1 MDDVIDTLNTLSTLK
16 TALKFE
22 AARLNMVKDS
32 VQSQGEMLLKLVSE
46 GQVPPRTARI
56 TDLGLNVDAVG

>member
-1 MDDVIDTLNTLSTLK
+1 MDDVIDTLNTLSTLE

-32 VQSQGEMLLKLVSE
+32 VKSQGEMVLKLISE
-46 GQVPPRTARI
+46 SQIPPSTARI
-56 TDLGLNVDAVG
+56 TDLGVNVDAVG